1 MLNRSTPILLPKEK
15 QVSNNL
21 RKKIEKSWDS
31 VWLSQLFFVPLHYK
45 RTTIMIQIIK
55 ISYNDDKDASTS
67 IQVMVCSSI
76 PCAKEVI
83 LNELNKDFEGKW
95 KSLKEAALALNKELE
110 HCVWFEDDRE
120 LTWMDNGKGVDYHIA
135 RININDGVN
144 VKYQTI

>member
-1 MLNRSTPILLPKEK
+1 
-15 QVSNNL
+15 
-21 RKKIEKSWDS
+21 
-31 VWLSQLFFVPLHYK
+31 
-45 RTTIMIQIIK
+45 MIQIIK

-83 LNELNKDFEGKW
+83 LNELNKEFDGDW

-120 LTWMDNGKGVDYHIA
+120 LTWMDNGKGADYHIA
-135 RININDGVN
+135 RINTIEGVN
-144 VKYQTI
+144 TKFQTIG